1 MPQFDALE
9 QRFGGR
15 EEAMEQIILSLRG
28 KLPDAGKFEV
38 TTVVDGQDV
47 VVRGI
52 VIDGIARIGTAFT
65 P

>member
-1 MPQFDALE
+1 
-9 QRFGGR
+9 
-15 EEAMEQIILSLRG
+15 MEQIILSLRG